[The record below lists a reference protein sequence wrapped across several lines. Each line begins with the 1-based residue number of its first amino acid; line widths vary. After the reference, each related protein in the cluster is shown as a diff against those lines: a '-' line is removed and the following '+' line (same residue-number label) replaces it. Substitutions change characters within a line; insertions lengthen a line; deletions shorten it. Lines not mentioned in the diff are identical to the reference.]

1 MALEVLEAVS
11 LGGGGGVIL
20 PRCERL
26 PLVLK
31 ELSDSYIIL
40 IEPVLMTS
48 LLGAECRLG
57 CLLHRCAELGPLLSR
72 ASSEGSVGG
81 QPVIQAGHEAVMKVW
96 VFQFICVERR
106 PFEFGLFLVVG
117 GDV

>member
-1 MALEVLEAVS
+1 MALEVLKAVS

-31 ELSDSYIIL
+31 EVSDSYIIL

-81 QPVIQAGHEAVMKVW
+81 QPVIQAAHEAVPEK
-96 VFQFICVERR
+96 
-106 PFEFGLFLVVG
+106 P
-117 GDV
+117 